1 MQTSISI
8 STKGIIL
15 LMLKE
20 LITKQTGYFESP
32 QPMSGSGASQGYGSA
47 RVNANYRQRDGG
59 LPCQH
64 MEVCNESPYL
74 SGEQVRPLTAMR
86 EQCCVHCN
94 RAKPCSEPLQ
104 LLVNVL

>member
-47 RVNANYRQRDGG
+47 VSMPITDRG
-59 LPCQH
+59 
-64 MEVCNESPYL
+64 MEVCPVSTWRCAMSLPTCLES
-74 SGEQVRPLTAMR
+74 R
-86 EQCCVHCN
+86 
-94 RAKPCSEPLQ
+94 
-104 LLVNVL
+104 